1 MRTFLLHDQGA
12 EVRDI
17 QQRLIAL
24 GWHIEFAELDGTFG
38 PSTDGAVRAFQER
51 RSLRIDGRVGPD
63 TWGQLVEAGYHLG
76 DRTLYLRSP
85 LHRGDDVSALQ
96 RKLNALGFDAGKEDG
111 LFGTLTDRAVRE
123 FQQNV
128 GEEPDGIVGI
138 ETISTLERM
147 RPTESGPGRAV
158 VREAESVRAMRSSI
172 EGQVIAIDAGG
183 GGPTGDAF
191 EQRIAAA
198 LADEL
203 AAMGAKPVV
212 LEGDDRAGPSAMARA
227 ANELSATAC
236 VSLQI
241 ATAGSRAGG
250 PVCAYFGSAST
261 HSPAGKR
268 LAELV
273 LEELDRGPGSSGRLE
288 RLTDAILRET
298 RMPAVQIQPCMT
310 TAAEIPRIARAV
322 ADALRRFFAG

>member
-1 MRTFLLHDQGA
+1 MRTFILHDHGA

-24 GWHIEFAELDGTFG
+24 GGHLDPAELDGTFG
-38 PSTDGAVRAFQER
+38 PSTHAAVRAFQER
-51 RSLRIDGRVGPD
+51 RSLRVDGRVGPD

-76 DRTLYLRSP
+76 DRTLYLHSP
-85 LHRGDDVSALQ
+85 LHRGDDVRTLQ
-96 RKLNALGFDAGKEDG
+96 RKLNGLGFDAGKEDG
-111 LFGTLTDRAVRE
+111 LFGSLTDRAVRE
-123 FQQNV
+123 FQRNV
-128 GEEPDGIVGI
+128 GEESDGIVGI

-147 RPTESGPGRAV
+147 RPTESGPGRAM

-172 EGQVIAIDAGG
+172 EGQVVAIDAGRG
-183 GGPTGDAF
+183 RLADDAF

-198 LADEL
+198 LAGEL
-203 AAMGAKPVV
+203 AAMGAKTVE
-212 LEGDDRAGPSAMARA
+212 LEGDERAGPSALARE

-236 VSLQI
+236 ISLQV
-241 ATAGSRAGG
+241 AAVGSRAGG
-250 PVCAYFGSAST
+250 PACAYFGSAST

-273 LEELDRGPGSSGRLE
+273 LEELGRELGSSGRLE

-298 RMPAVQIQPCMT
+298 RMPAVQIQPCVT
-310 TAAEIPRIARAV
+310 TAADVPRIARAMS
-322 ADALRRFFAG
+322 DALRRFFAG

>member
-1 MRTFLLHDQGA
+1 VRTFLLHDHGA
-12 EVRDI
+12 EIRDI

-38 PSTDGAVRAFQER
+38 PSTEAAVRAFQER
-51 RSLRIDGRVGPD
+51 RSLRVDGRVGSD

-76 DRTLYLRSP
+76 DRTLYLHSP

-96 RKLNALGFDAGKEDG
+96 RKLNSLGFDAGKEDG
-111 LFGTLTDRAVRE
+111 LFGPLTDRAVRD
-123 FQQNV
+123 FQRNV

-147 RPTESGPGRAV
+147 RPTESGLGRAM

-172 EGQVIAIDAGG
+172 EGQVVAIDAGRG
-183 GGPTGDAF
+183 GSTDDAF
-191 EQRIAAA
+191 EPRIAAA

-212 LEGDDRAGPSAMARA
+212 LEGIEQAGPSDMARA
-227 ANELSATAC
+227 ANELSASAC
-236 VSLQI
+236 ISLQV

-250 PVCAYFGSAST
+250 HVCAYFGSAST

-268 LAELV
+268 LAELM
-273 LEELDRGPGSSGRLE
+273 LDELNRGPGSSGRLE
-288 RLTDAILRET
+288 GLTDAILRET
-298 RMPAVQIQPCMT
+298 RMPAVQVQPCVT
-310 TAAEIPRIARAV
+310 TV
-322 ADALRRFFAG
+322 ADVPRVAGAMASALRRFFAG

>member
-1 MRTFLLHDQGA
+1 VRTFLLHDHGA

-24 GWHIEFAELDGTFG
+24 GWHIEFDELDGTFG
-38 PSTDGAVRAFQER
+38 PSTDAAVRAFQER
-51 RSLRIDGRVGPD
+51 RSLRIDGRIGPD

-76 DRTLYLRSP
+76 DRTLYLHAP

-111 LFGTLTDRAVRE
+111 LFGPLTDRAVRE
-123 FQQNV
+123 FQRNV
-128 GEEPDGIVGI
+128 GEESDGIVGI

-147 RPTESGPGRAV
+147 RPTAGPGRAV

-172 EGQVIAIDAGG
+172 EGQVIAIDAGRG
-183 GGPTGDAF
+183 QPTDDTF
-191 EQRIAAA
+191 ERRIAAA

-203 AAMGAKPVV
+203 ATMGAKPVV
-212 LEGDDRAGPSAMARA
+212 MDGDERTGPSDMARA

-236 VSLQI
+236 ISLQV
-241 ATAGSRAGG
+241 ATSGSRAGG
-250 PVCAYFGSAST
+250 PACSYFGSEST

-268 LAELV
+268 LAELA
-273 LEELDRGPGSSGRLE
+273 LEELARGPGSSARLE

-298 RMPAVQIQPCMT
+298 RMPAVQIQPCVT
-310 TAAEIPRIARAV
+310 SVADVPFVASAV
-322 ADALRRFFAG
+322 AAALRRFFSG